1 MTTAAWCKEF
11 GGKLVPADEASRA
24 ILSKIKTGDVVRV
37 EVKRPRNTAHHRKFF
52 ALLNVVFENQEA
64 YENPDHLLLALKYAV
79 GHCDIVI
86 AKDGSKMP
94 IGRSIAFHKMN
105 QAEFEAFYEK
115 CLDVIA
121 KHFLPGVETDA
132 LRAEVEGFLQ

>member
-1 MTTAAWCKEF
+1 
-11 GGKLVPADEASRA
+11 
-24 ILSKIKTGDVVRV
+24 
-37 EVKRPRNTAHHRKFF
+37 
-52 ALLNVVFENQEA
+52 
-64 YENPDHLLLALKYAV
+64 
-79 GHCDIVI
+79 
-86 AKDGSKMP
+86 MP

-105 QAEFEAFYEK
+105 QSEFEAFYEK

>member
-1 MTTAAWCKEF
+1 MTATAWMKEL

-24 ILSKIKTGDVVRV
+24 ILTKIKTGEVVRV

-52 ALLNVVFENQEA
+52 ALLHIVFENQEA

-79 GHCDIVI
+79 GHCEIVI

-94 IGRSIAFHKMN
+94 LGRSIAFHKMD
-105 QAEFEAFYEK
+105 QSEFEAFYEK

-121 KHFLPGVETDA
+121 KYFLPGVETDA